1 MKKSLL
7 FAGLAAATLS
17 FAGCNKEADVKGL
30 DATPM
35 GIILTD
41 ASTRT
46 VNDGL
51 STKWEDGDALNV
63 FYAPAGSTDYSENIE
78 FTVDD
83 AAANHAT
90 GSADLTAPSYDWY
103 LLYPYSS
110 YIKTPANTSSGY
122 LAIGSQSNKTQ
133 TQAGLNSTA
142 HLAGANLPVWGVAK
156 DVEVGVTPK
165 VAMKHVSSVVKVTV
179 TNALDKAIT
188 VSSISLTAPEDIV
201 GTYYIDFSG
210 DTPAFK
216 GSGKNYV
223 SATATLEVTDAEA
236 LAPGASAS
244 FYMAVKPFTA
254 AAESELAI
262 KVLADAG
269 TFEKTVVLDK
279 ETEFKAGFIKTLN
292 VSYSSAQEFETIT
305 IADIK
310 DLVKGGTGS
319 STAVSFEGKLAGA
332 VVTFVSGRNAFIQ
345 DETAGILFYNN
356 SNPFKVGDKL
366 EGVVSGSGYAFNGL
380 KEVTTLTVETVT
392 PGQAVPAAVEM
403 SLEELNADYDRY
415 ESVLVTLKD
424 VTVTT
429 AFDNRNAT
437 MTDGD
442 VAMNLRDQKNGLT
455 IDPGVYDI
463 TGFPSYYNAP
473 QFGVWE
479 QDAIVKGDAPFL
491 NAVAEQSE
499 VSATTTSVKINVS
512 GNVAWTA
519 EASPGATLD
528 KEAGE
533 GTDVITVSFAENTDP
548 NNAKEYT
555 VFVRTDD
562 PTLVD
567 AGQEE
572 FEINITQAKA
582 DAADVTTVSTTM
594 EAYAKAHECTISEG
608 QNVTNYKE
616 LQLDDVVTMS
626 TTGEGNCGS
635 FWYTTGTQWR
645 LYQNKSGNVVI
656 SLASGYKLKSVSF
669 VYDVTNTGTLKDA
682 AGTVVASGDVYET
695 DASTVEFIVGN
706 TSSSVTNGQV
716 RITEVTIKYEQG
728 EGTTPTLVDPTV
740 TIPSTLTVVKGET
753 ATIEVTTN
761 SNGAKTWTSSDE
773 TVATVDNNGVVTGVK
788 AGTATVTLSIA
799 ATSAYNAATAQIAVT
814 VTEPAVGGN
823 TLSMTMDEYV
833 EAHNCT
839 VSAGQEATMYTTL
852 QLNESVRLSTTGA
865 PNCGSF
871 WNTSSSNTTKQWRLY
886 QNQGGNAIVTVA
898 EGCELVSVKFTYANS
913 NNGVLKDAEDNQVK
927 SGTTVSVSGSSV
939 TYTVGNTGDATNG
952 QVRVTAVEIV
962 YTGNGTTF
970 PDQPSEITT
979 TISLPSNHNVYVG
992 ETFALN
998 ASSNVAEATITYESE
1013 DPSIATVDASGVV
1026 TGVAE
1031 GTVKVY
1037 ARIAGVEGKYTDA
1050 EKYCNVTVTTKP
1062 VETEGTVVFDQTY
1075 LAANKDGSKDVISY
1089 TNSSDYNGTV
1099 VTELRIYKGKDF
1111 VVSASGDYKI
1121 TSIKMTCTAK
1131 GTAKQGPGCWGAG
1144 APEGYT
1150 FEADGFVG
1158 TWTGSASSVS
1168 FTATDNQVRI
1178 TELVVTYE

>member
-7 FAGLAAATLS
+7 FAGLAAATLA
-17 FAGCNKEADVKGL
+17 FVGCNKEADVKGL

-41 ASTRT
+41 ATTRT
-46 VNDGL
+46 VNDGM
-51 STKWEDGDALNV
+51 STNWEDGDALNV

-90 GSADLTAPSYDWY
+90 GSAELTAPSYDWY

-110 YIKTPANTSSGY
+110 YIKTPANTSAGY

-156 DVEVGVTPK
+156 DVKVDVTPK

-210 DTPAFK
+210 DAPAFK

-223 SATATLEVTDAEA
+223 STTATLEVTDAEA

-262 KVLADAG
+262 KILADAG

-310 DLVKGGTGS
+310 EMVKDGTNS
-319 STAVSFEGKLAGA
+319 NQKSFEGKLAGA
-332 VVTFVSGRNAFIQ
+332 VVTYVSGRNAFIQ

-366 EGVVSGSGYAFNGL
+366 EGVVSGSGYSYNGL
-380 KEVTTLTVETVT
+380 KEIVTLTVETTT
-392 PGQAVPAAVEM
+392 PDQAVPAAVEM

-442 VAMNLRDQKNGLT
+442 VTMTLRDQKNGLT

-499 VSATTTSVKINVS
+499 VFATTTSVKINVS

-582 DAADVTTVSTTM
+582 DAADVKTVTSDFSARGY
-594 EAYAKAHECTISEG
+594 ENQEE
-608 QNVTNYKE
+608 
-616 LQLDDVVTMS
+616 VVTVTDNGVTATFDKGTNS
-626 TTGEGNCGS
+626 NTPKY
-635 FWYTTGTQWR
+635 FTTGTAIRVYGGGTMTVNAGGKTMVSIELTFGSGDGSNEITTNVPTYEEPTWTGEAGSVTFTVGGTSGHRRIKAITVKYTDDDAPVVTPTLESIAVSGQTTTFTVGDTFTFDGKVTATYSDGSTKEVQPTEVSKPDMTTAGTQEVTVSYTEKDATATTSYEITVNEPVEEGGTLENPYTVAQAMAATEALGEGKTSKDAYYTKGIISDIVEVTPDYGNATYFISDDGTTDSQFKVFR
-645 LYQNKSGNVVI
+645 GKFIGNTNFTAEDQIQVGDEVLVYGKLSYYKPQSGASEIEVASGNYIYSLKRNGADVHALGASI
-656 SLASGYKLKSVSF
+656 SAVSVGSSAATLTLKVFGDVAWTASATNGASVSPSSGTGIGEATVSIPANTTAEVKTYKVSVTTTAAVDNKPVEFTVTQAAQDNSNQWVATSLSQIIASDVF
-669 VYDVTNTGTLKDA
+669 VIVSTNADGESFAMTNNNGTGSAPTAKAVTVDGDKLSGTPEDILQWSLGGSEGAYVFYVAGDTSKWLYVTNT
-682 AGTVVASGDVYET
+682 
-695 DASTVEFIVGN
+695 
-706 TSSSVTNGQV
+706 
-716 RITEVTIKYEQG
+716 
-728 EGTTPTLVDPTV
+728 
-740 TIPSTLTVVKGET
+740 
-753 ATIEVTTN
+753 
-761 SNGAKTWTSSDE
+761 
-773 TVATVDNNGVVTGVK
+773 NNGVRV
-788 AGTATVTLSIA
+788 GT
-799 ATSAYNAATAQIAVT
+799 N
-814 VTEPAVGGN
+814 
-823 TLSMTMDEYV
+823 
-833 EAHNCT
+833 
-839 VSAGQEATMYTTL
+839 
-852 QLNESVRLSTTGA
+852 
-865 PNCGSF
+865 
-871 WNTSSSNTTKQWRLY
+871 
-886 QNQGGNAIVTVA
+886 
-898 EGCELVSVKFTYANS
+898 
-913 NNGVLKDAEDNQVK
+913 EDNTFSIVDNYLFHNGHSRYLGVYNKQDWR
-927 SGTTVSVSGSSV
+927 S
-939 TYTVGNTGDATNG
+939 YT
-952 QVRVTAVEIV
+952 
-962 YTGNGTTF
+962 
-970 PDQPSEITT
+970 
-979 TISLPSNHNVYVG
+979 
-992 ETFALN
+992 
-998 ASSNVAEATITYESE
+998 
-1013 DPSIATVDASGVV
+1013 SINNNI
-1026 TGVAE
+1026 
-1031 GTVKVY
+1031 K
-1037 ARIAGVEGKYTDA
+1037 
-1050 EKYCNVTVTTKP
+1050 
-1062 VETEGTVVFDQTY
+1062 DQTFTFFV
-1075 LAANKDGSKDVISY
+1075 KKSK
-1089 TNSSDYNGTV
+1089 
-1099 VTELRIYKGKDF
+1099 
-1111 VVSASGDYKI
+1111 
-1121 TSIKMTCTAK
+1121 
-1131 GTAKQGPGCWGAG
+1131 
-1144 APEGYT
+1144 
-1150 FEADGFVG
+1150 
-1158 TWTGSASSVS
+1158 
-1168 FTATDNQVRI
+1168 
-1178 TELVVTYE
+1178 